1 MVVDHGHVELA
12 YYVSQDQVAVV
23 FAGLQCKADNVIA
36 NTVEDLVMSSSS
48 SSVSNHPPL
57 HIVVVTADQ
66 GLIRIATNR
75 IHLQPLTLLEDLEY
89 ILEHIPH
96 HQHDVLESDLVVAV
110 EPNNAATTIG
120 GDGDSDQQQQQVL
133 LLLDHKIIPP

>member
-23 FAGLQCKADNVIA
+23 FVGLQCKADNVIS

-48 SSVSNHPPL
+48 SYCGGHVQSRIDRLVSS
-57 HIVVVTADQ
+57 TD
-66 GLIRIATNR
+66 RIATNR

-96 HQHDVLESDLVVAV
+96 HQHNVLKSDLVVAV

-120 GDGDSDQQQQQVL
+120 GNGNSDQQQQQVL